1 MPIDLAA
8 HELIGREHPAA
19 LLRAEISRVIGSHGG
34 LVLVTGEA
42 GIGKTTLVTSAAAEA
57 RQQGALV
64 VGGACWDS
72 GSAPGYWPWVQVLR
86 ALRRGVEP
94 AEWATAEKAAGS
106 GLAALLG
113 EAPADDAT
121 AGGLTVLLGD
131 AQAAEP
137 SDGFRLYDAVTSTLV
152 ALSQRRPVVV
162 VIDDLHAADPAS
174 LRLLEFAARQTW
186 FERLLLIGTYRDTEV
201 EPVDHPLRDLLS
213 PLVAKATTITLTG
226 LDQAGVGALM
236 TRTAG
241 HEPPPGLVAE
251 VHLRTGGNPFFVEQT
266 ARLWRS
272 GGSASAVAPGVRD
285 ALLRRLS
292 LLPRPVSEL
301 LPVAAVLG
309 REFHRQVL
317 AATIALPVAHVDR
330 LLELAVV
337 AKLVTTRGGGVF
349 AFAHD
354 LVRET
359 LYDSLD
365 DPRDLHAAVVAA
377 VERSPGLAGKVLPG
391 DLARHAH
398 VAGDRVDRGRALDLL
413 LAAARDARG
422 RLADEEQLGHLR
434 RAYDLSAGVDPRRQ
448 IMIALDLG
456 RELHHLGDRDLA
468 RRIFERAVS
477 GARDLDDPQLTARLA
492 LTLHAHYGLAA
503 SLDQL
508 REAHDRLVGGSV
520 PDDRL
525 ALGLVFHLVAL
536 ARQGGDDDA
545 LAFSLWTHHDIIW
558 GPGTAG
564 ERVALTGELIDVARR
579 TADPELAH
587 FAAALHWVAMIE
599 QGDPRYLDDFHHYA
613 AQGRRSEQ
621 PHLTMSTSIDAS
633 IIATLAGRFAEA
645 ESLLSGL
652 HIDSRHD
659 HYRFMLVH
667 HRWALMALQGRLDAQ
682 SEALHE
688 LRGTSHPCLPVL
700 EALTALQTGD
710 LDTALRRLAD
720 GEPRDR
726 MARPLWLRFLAEI
739 AAATH
744 DPELCARARAELTP
758 HRGEWVVSLFGWDV
772 SGPYD
777 LWLAMVDA
785 AEERWAEAVE
795 GFTAAA
801 RSADQMQARPWAVV
815 ARAHLADALLARDA
829 SGDAAAAESLLE
841 GVRRE
846 AGELGMPQVLDSVRP
861 ARPEPAAW
869 HQDGLGPGRPE
880 PAAWHPG
887 GLGSVHPARPEPAWH
902 LDGHGPTGSTRDTPA
917 GGRDA
922 PRGSDSPGPGAAAE
936 AATSRGTKRGSDGG
950 GDKDGGPG
958 GDKGSGPGGD
968 RNSGRGGDGDSGR
981 VGASRGEFRQEGAV
995 WALAFA
1001 GRVAHLPDAKGL
1013 RDLHTL
1019 LSRPGDDVPAV
1030 LLLDPEGGP
1039 LVVAAARMGGDEVL
1053 DEEAKSR
1060 YRRRLAMLDEEIDR
1074 AAELGD
1080 DRRAAEFDEERAA
1093 LLAELRAA
1101 AGLGGRTR
1109 RLGDE
1114 AERAR
1119 KTVTARIR
1127 DVLRKLDRAHP
1138 ELAAHL
1144 RASVSTGATCRYQP
1158 DDANLTWRL

>member
-34 LVLVTGEA
+34 LVLITGEA
-42 GIGKTTLVTSAAAEA
+42 GIGKTTLVASAAAEA

-64 VGGACWDS
+64 AGGACWDA

-94 AEWATAEKAAGS
+94 AEWAAAEKTAGS
-106 GLAALLG
+106 ALAALLG
-113 EAPADDAT
+113 EAS
-121 AGGLTVLLGD
+121 
-131 AQAAEP
+131 AAEP
-137 SDGFRLYDAVTSTLV
+137 PDGFRLYDAVTSVLV
-152 ALSQRRPVVV
+152 ALSQPRPVMI

-186 FERLLLIGTYRDTEV
+186 FERLLLIGTYRDAEV

-226 LDQAGVGALM
+226 LDQAGVGALL

-241 HEPPPGLVAE
+241 QEPPPDLVAE
-251 VHLRTGGNPFFVEQT
+251 IHLRTGGNPFFVEQT

-272 GGSASAVAPGVRD
+272 GGSAGAVAPGVRD

-292 LLPRPVSEL
+292 LLPRSVSDL

-309 REFHRQVL
+309 RDFHRQVL

-337 AKLVTTRGGGVF
+337 AKLVTTKGGGVF

-359 LYDSLD
+359 LYDSLA
-365 DPRDLHAAVVAA
+365 DPRELHGAVVGA
-377 VERSPGLAGKVLPG
+377 VDRSPGLAGKVLPS

-398 VAGDRVDRGRALDLL
+398 LAGDRVDPGRAVDLL

-448 IMIALDLG
+448 IVIALDLG
-456 RELHHLGDRDLA
+456 RELHHLGDRDVA
-468 RRIFERAVS
+468 RQIFERAAA
-477 GARDLDDPQLTARLA
+477 GARELDDPELTARLA
-492 LTLHAHYGLAA
+492 LTMHSHYGPAKT
-503 SLDQL
+503 LDRL
-508 REAHDRLVGGSV
+508 REAHDRLVGGTV

-525 ALGLVFHLVAL
+525 ALGLVFHLAAL

-545 LAFSLWTHHDIIW
+545 LAFSLWAHHDIIW

-564 ERVALTGELIDVARR
+564 ERVRLTGELIAVARR
-579 TADPELAH
+579 TADPELEH
-587 FAAALHWVAMIE
+587 FATALRWVAMIE
-599 QGDPRYLDDFHHYA
+599 EGDPHYLDHFRHYA
-613 AQGRRSEQ
+613 AKGRRSEQ
-621 PHLTMSTSIDAS
+621 PHFAMTTSIDES

-645 ESLLSGL
+645 ESLLDG
-652 HIDSRHD
+652 IDLDSVHD
-659 HYRFMLVH
+659 HFRFMMEH
-667 HRWALMALQGRLDAQ
+667 HRWALMLQQGKLDAQ
-682 SEALHE
+682 MEVLHE
-688 LRGTSHPCLPVL
+688 LRGGNHPCVPVL
-700 EALTALQTGD
+700 EALTALQAGD

-720 GEPRDR
+720 GEPRER
-726 MARPLWLRFLAEI
+726 MAQPLWLRFRAELA
-739 AAATH
+739 AVTQ
-744 DPELCARARAELTP
+744 DPELCAKVRADLAP
-758 HRGEWVVSLFGWDV
+758 HRGRWLVSLFGWDI

-785 AEERWAEAVE
+785 AEERWTEAVE
-795 GFTAAA
+795 GFTAAR
-801 RSADQMQARPWAVV
+801 RSADLMQARPWSVV

-829 SGDAAAAESLLE
+829 PGDTAAAESLLDE
-841 GVRRE
+841 VRRE
-846 AGELGMPQVLDSVRP
+846 AEELGMHQVLDSLRP
-861 ARPEPAAW
+861 AHPDPDDGTVAGTGGGTYGGAGTGGGSGTYGGARTGGGSGTHGGARTGTSGRGGADTGPAPEAFTQAA
-869 HQDGLGPGRPE
+869 
-880 PAAWHPG
+880 
-887 GLGSVHPARPEPAWH
+887 V
-902 LDGHGPTGSTRDTPA
+902 
-917 GGRDA
+917 
-922 PRGSDSPGPGAAAE
+922 AE
-936 AATSRGTKRGSDGG
+936 AAT
-950 GDKDGGPG
+950 
-958 GDKGSGPGGD
+958 
-968 RNSGRGGDGDSGR
+968 
-981 VGASRGEFRQEGAV
+981 GAAAAHGEFKREGAV

-1019 LSRPGDDVPAV
+1019 LSRPGQDVPAV
-1030 LLLDPEGGP
+1030 LLLDPEGGR

-1060 YRRRLAMLDEEIDR
+1060 YRRRLAQLDEEIDR

-1080 DRRAAEFDEERAA
+1080 DRRAAEFDRERAA
-1093 LLAELRAA
+1093 LLDELRAA

-1144 RASVSTGATCRYQP
+1144 RASVSTGSTCRYQP
-1158 DDANLTWRL
+1158 AEELTWHL

>member
-34 LVLVTGEA
+34 LVLITGEA
-42 GIGKTTLVTSAAAEA
+42 GIGKTTLVASAAAEA
-57 RQQGALV
+57 RQQGVLV
-64 VGGACWDS
+64 AGGACWDA

-86 ALRRGVEP
+86 ALRRGVDP
-94 AEWATAEKAAGS
+94 AEWAAAEKTAGS
-106 GLAALLG
+106 ALAALLG
-113 EAPADDAT
+113 EGEA
-121 AGGLTVLLGD
+121 AGGDRRAALLGD
-131 AQAAEP
+131 GEAAGGARRAALLDDGDVPSGGVLGEASAAEP
-137 SDGFRLYDAVTSTLV
+137 SDGFRLYDAVTSVLV
-152 ALSQRRPVVV
+152 ALSQPRPVMI

-186 FERLLLIGTYRDTEV
+186 FERLLLIGTYRDAEV

-226 LDQAGVGALM
+226 LDQAGVGALL

-241 HEPPPGLVAE
+241 QEPPSDLVAE
-251 VHLRTGGNPFFVEQT
+251 IHLRTGGNPFFVEQT

-292 LLPRPVSEL
+292 LLPRSVSEL

-309 REFHRQVL
+309 RDFHRQVL

-337 AKLVTTRGGGVF
+337 AKLVTTKGGGVF

-359 LYDSLD
+359 LYDSLA
-365 DPRDLHAAVVAA
+365 DPRELHGAVIGA
-377 VERSPGLAGKVLPG
+377 VDRSPGLAGKVLPS

-398 VAGDRVDRGRALDLL
+398 LAGDRVDPGRAVDLL

-448 IMIALDLG
+448 IVIALDLG
-456 RELHHLGDRDLA
+456 RELHLLGDRDVA
-468 RRIFERAVS
+468 RQIFERAAA
-477 GARDLDDPQLTARLA
+477 GARELDDPELTARLA
-492 LTLHAHYGLAA
+492 LTMHSHYGPAKT
-503 SLDQL
+503 LDQL
-508 REAHDRLVGGSV
+508 REAYDRLVGGTV

-525 ALGLVFHLVAL
+525 ALGLVFHLAAL

-545 LAFSLWTHHDIIW
+545 LAFSLWAHHGIIW

-564 ERVALTGELIDVARR
+564 ERVRLTGELIAVARR
-579 TADPELAH
+579 TADPELEH
-587 FAAALHWVAMIE
+587 FATALRWVAMIE
-599 QGDPRYLDDFHHYA
+599 EGDPHYLDHFRHYA
-613 AQGRRSEQ
+613 AKGRRSEQ
-621 PHLTMSTSIDAS
+621 PHFAMTTSIDES

-645 ESLLSGL
+645 ESLLAG
-652 HIDSRHD
+652 IDLDGVHD
-659 HYRFMLVH
+659 HVRFMLQH
-667 HRWALMALQGRLDAQ
+667 HRWALMLQQGKLDAQ
-682 SEALHE
+682 MEVLHE
-688 LRGTSHPCLPVL
+688 LRGGNHPCVPVL
-700 EALTALQTGD
+700 EALTALQAGD
-710 LDTALRRLAD
+710 LDTALRLLAD
-720 GEPRDR
+720 GEPRER
-726 MARPLWLRFLAEI
+726 MAQPLWLRFRAELA
-739 AAATH
+739 AVTQ
-744 DPELCARARAELTP
+744 DPELCAKVRADLAP
-758 HRGEWVVSLFGWDV
+758 HRGRWLVSLFGWDI

-785 AEERWAEAVE
+785 AEERWTEAVE
-795 GFTAAA
+795 GFTAAR
-801 RSADQMQARPWAVV
+801 RSADLMQARPWSVV

-829 SGDAAAAESLLE
+829 PGDTAAAESLLDE
-841 GVRRE
+841 VRRE
-846 AGELGMPQVLDSVRP
+846 AEELGMHQLLDPLRP
-861 ARPEPAAW
+861 AHPEPDDGTDTGPATEAFTQAA
-869 HQDGLGPGRPE
+869 
-880 PAAWHPG
+880 
-887 GLGSVHPARPEPAWH
+887 V
-902 LDGHGPTGSTRDTPA
+902 
-917 GGRDA
+917 
-922 PRGSDSPGPGAAAE
+922 AE
-936 AATSRGTKRGSDGG
+936 AAT
-950 GDKDGGPG
+950 
-958 GDKGSGPGGD
+958 
-968 RNSGRGGDGDSGR
+968 
-981 VGASRGEFRQEGAV
+981 GAAAARGEFKREGAV

-1001 GRVAHLPDAKGL
+1001 GRTAHLPEAKGL

-1019 LSRPGDDVPAV
+1019 LSRPSQDVPAV
-1030 LLLDPEGGP
+1030 LLLDPEGGR

-1060 YRRRLAMLDEEIDR
+1060 YRRRLAQLDEEIDR

-1080 DRRAAEFDEERAA
+1080 DRRAAEFDRERAA
-1093 LLAELRAA
+1093 LLDELRAA

-1144 RASVSTGATCRYQP
+1144 RASVSTGSTCRYQP
-1158 DDANLTWRL
+1158 ADKIAWHL